1 MAQGRQDG
9 GLRAPETAE
18 PQAPPAGAVRLHG
31 CDLATCVAGFSASAA
46 PAIRLTILGEVS
58 RGHGIG
64 PDRVRRRDRSRSG
77 DGKKRP
83 RSQRTQEKGPAMTT
97 VHLKPVEEQVVTL
110 MGASSGIGREAA
122 LQFAKRGA
130 KVVVS
135 ARSEE
140 GLDSLVGEIQSMGGS
155 AVAVPADTSD
165 FEQVKAVADRAVEEY
180 GRLDTWV
187 HLAAVGLFATFE
199 QTTPEEFERVIDVNL
214 MGQVYGAMAA
224 LPHLK
229 REGRG
234 ALIHISSVEAKRSF
248 PFHSAYGASKH
259 GIDGFLEALRVEL
272 KHEGWPIGVTQ
283 VMPGTINTP
292 FFDKGRSKIGVKPI
306 GIPPIYEPETVANI
320 ILYAA
325 EHPARDLVSGGAAQ
339 ALILN
344 QRLSPRLLDAVLAT
358 RAGFSPQKTEEP
370 RSEDD
375 PDNLYAPIQ
384 GHDTAKNGFWA
395 LSRSL
400 YNWLQM
406 HPTVK
411 RGAALGTTLVLLAA
425 SQRRS

>member
-1 MAQGRQDG
+1 MQ
-9 GLRAPETAE
+9 
-18 PQAPPAGAVRLHG
+18 
-31 CDLATCVAGFSASAA
+31 
-46 PAIRLTILGEVS
+46 
-58 RGHGIG
+58 
-64 PDRVRRRDRSRSG
+64 
-77 DGKKRP
+77 
-83 RSQRTQEKGPAMTT
+83 
-97 VHLKPVEEQVVTL
+97 LKAVEEQVVAL
-110 MGASSGIGREAA
+110 MGASSGIGRETA
-122 LQFAKRGA
+122 LRFARRGA

-140 GLDSLVGEIQSMGGS
+140 GLGSLVEQIRGEGGE
-155 AVAVPADTSD
+155 AIAVPADTSEFD
-165 FEQVKAVADRAVEEY
+165 QVKAVADRAVEEY

-199 QTTPEEFERVIDVNL
+199 QTTPEEFARVIDVNL

-272 KHEGWPIGVTQ
+272 KHEGWPISVTQ

-292 FFDKGRSKIGVKPI
+292 FFDKGRTKLGVKPV
-306 GIPPIYEPETVANI
+306 GIPPIYEPQTVANI

-325 EHPARDLVSGGAAQ
+325 ENPARDLVSGGAAQ
-339 ALILN
+339 TLIIN
-344 QRLSPRLLDAVLAT
+344 QRLSPRILDAVLAT
-358 RAGFSPQKTEEP
+358 RAGFISQMTDEP

-375 PDNLYAPIQ
+375 PDNLYAPIP
-384 GHDTAKNGFWA
+384 GHDTARDGFRA
-395 LSRSL
+395 FSRSL
-400 YNWLQM
+400 FNWLEM
-406 HPTVK
+406 HPVVG
-411 RGAALGTTLVLLAA
+411 RGVMAGTALGLLGVL
-425 SQRRS
+425 RRRT

>member
-1 MAQGRQDG
+1 MVQ
-9 GLRAPETAE
+9 
-18 PQAPPAGAVRLHG
+18 
-31 CDLATCVAGFSASAA
+31 
-46 PAIRLTILGEVS
+46 
-58 RGHGIG
+58 
-64 PDRVRRRDRSRSG
+64 
-77 DGKKRP
+77 
-83 RSQRTQEKGPAMTT
+83 
-97 VHLKPVEEQVVTL
+97 LKPVEEQVVAL
-110 MGASSGIGREAA
+110 MGASSGIGRETA
-122 LQFAKRGA
+122 LRFAERGA
-130 KVVVS
+130 RVVVS

-140 GLDSLVGEIQSMGGS
+140 GLNSLVEEVRDKGGQ
-155 AVAVPADTSD
+155 ATAIPAEVTD
-165 FEQVKAVADRAVEEY
+165 FEQVKAVASGAVEKY

-199 QTTPEEFERVIDVNL
+199 QTTPEEFARVIDVNL

-259 GIDGFLEALRVEL
+259 GIDGFLETLRVEL

-292 FFDKGRSKIGVKPI
+292 FFDKGRSKLGVKPV

-325 EHPARDLVSGGAAQ
+325 ENPARDLVSGGAAQ
-339 ALILN
+339 ALIIN
-344 QRLSPRLLDAVLAT
+344 QRLSPRMLDTVLAT
-358 RAGFSPQKTEEP
+358 RAGFSPQLTDEP
-370 RSEDD
+370 RSKDD
-375 PDNLYAPIQ
+375 PDNLYAPIE
-384 GHDTAKNGFWA
+384 GHDTARNDFRA

-400 YNWLQM
+400 YNWLEM
-406 HPTVK
+406 HPTGRRRAAV
-411 RGAALGTTLVLLAA
+411 GTALGLLGAL
-425 SQRRS
+425 RKRL

>member
-1 MAQGRQDG
+1 
-9 GLRAPETAE
+9 
-18 PQAPPAGAVRLHG
+18 
-31 CDLATCVAGFSASAA
+31 
-46 PAIRLTILGEVS
+46 
-58 RGHGIG
+58 
-64 PDRVRRRDRSRSG
+64 
-77 DGKKRP
+77 
-83 RSQRTQEKGPAMTT
+83 MTT
-97 VHLKPVEEQVVTL
+97 VHLKPVEEQVVVL
-110 MGASSGIGREAA
+110 MGASSGIGRETA
-122 LQFAKRGA
+122 LRFARRGT
-130 KVVVS
+130 KVVAS
-135 ARSEE
+135 ARSEP
-140 GLDSLVGEIQSMGGS
+140 GLHSLVEEIRGSGGEAT
-155 AVAVPADTSD
+155 AVVADTTE
-165 FEQVKAVADRAVEEY
+165 FGQVKAVADRAVEEY

-187 HLAAVGLFATFE
+187 HLAAVGLFATFAE
-199 QTTPEEFERVIDVNL
+199 TTPEEFERVIDVNL

-272 KHEGWPIGVTQ
+272 RHEGWPISVTQ

-292 FFDKGRSKIGVKPI
+292 FFDKGRTKLGVKPV
-306 GIPPIYEPETVANI
+306 GVPPIYEPETVANI

-325 EHPARDLVSGGAAQ
+325 ENPVRDLVSGGAAQ
-339 ALILN
+339 VLILN
-344 QRLSPRLLDAVLAT
+344 QRLSPRMLDAILTT

-384 GHDTAKNGFWA
+384 GHDTARNGFRA

-400 YNWLQM
+400 YNWLQR
-406 HPTVK
+406 HPTVR
-411 RGAALGTTLVLLAA
+411 RGAAVGTALGLWAA
-425 SQRRS
+425 LQRRL

>member
-1 MAQGRQDG
+1 MVQ
-9 GLRAPETAE
+9 
-18 PQAPPAGAVRLHG
+18 
-31 CDLATCVAGFSASAA
+31 
-46 PAIRLTILGEVS
+46 
-58 RGHGIG
+58 
-64 PDRVRRRDRSRSG
+64 
-77 DGKKRP
+77 
-83 RSQRTQEKGPAMTT
+83 
-97 VHLKPVEEQVVTL
+97 LKPVEEQVVVL
-110 MGASSGIGREAA
+110 MGASSGIGRQTA
-122 LQFAKRGA
+122 LRFASKGA
-130 KVVVS
+130 KVVAS
-135 ARSEE
+135 ARGEE
-140 GLDSLVGEIQSMGGS
+140 GLGSLVEEIRAEGGEAI
-155 AVAVPADTSD
+155 AVPADTSE

-199 QTTPEEFERVIDVNL
+199 QTTPEEFQRVIDVNL

-248 PFHSAYGASKH
+248 PYHSAYAASKH

-272 KHEGWPIGVTQ
+272 KHDGWPISVTQ

-292 FFDKGRSKIGVKPI
+292 FFDKGRSKLGVKPV

-325 EHPARDLVSGGAAQ
+325 ENPARDLVSGGAAK

-344 QRLSPRLLDAVLAT
+344 QRLSPRMLDAVLAT
-358 RAGFSPQKTEEP
+358 RAGFSPQKTDEP

-375 PDNLYAPIQ
+375 PDNLYSPIP
-384 GHDTAKNGFWA
+384 GHDTARDGFRA

-400 YNWLQM
+400 YNWLEM
-406 HPTVK
+406 HPVVR
-411 RGAALGTTLVLLAA
+411 RGAAAGTALGLMAA
-425 SQRRS
+425 LRRRS